1 MSGSLTVSL
10 TVSGHGHQS
19 PLWSLLHVS
28 HLPEQVGV
36 LLVAVHHVPG
46 VELLDQPLDP
56 GHQVRQGGG
65 QQGLWTDGS

>member
-1 MSGSLTVSL
+1 MVTSL
-10 TVSGHGHQS
+10 
-19 PLWSLLHVS
+19 VS
-28 HLPEQVGV
+28 HLPQQVGV